1 MFRTITRYEEDGLG
15 LPYPVV
21 LIDSAEEETDASG
34 AVVGVSVPDLEGLAA
49 AVVVARCVNPMQLA
63 GEEVR
68 FIRDV
73 LEMTARDMAEALGL
87 DHATL
92 SRWENGKQAVGAW
105 ADRQVRYVTLLMLH
119 DRVPGLQVNPK
130 DAIGLHIIPRAA
142 GEWPQLQMRRVQV
155 SAGGETGVAGWDK
168 LPIAA

>member
-49 AVVVARCVNPMQLA
+49 AVVVARCLNPLQLA

-73 LEMTARDMAEALGL
+73 LDMTARDLAEALGL

-92 SRWENGKQAVGAW
+92 SRWENGKQAVGGW

-119 DRVPGLQVNPK
+119 DRVPGLHVDPK
-130 DAIGLHIIPRAA
+130 DAIRAF
-142 GEWPQLQMRRVQV
+142 RDR
-155 SAGGETGVAGWDK
+155 
-168 LPIAA
+168 